1 MNLFDSLADG
11 LVPTVFAS
19 SIEQLGSGTP
29 GIDAMWGMIKSVFP
43 HTDKG
48 SGGLTFILLQ
58 VTNIMLQLIA
68 GAAVLVMIYAGIRMV
83 IGNDEGLG
91 EAKKVIMYCIIGLI
105 GALCADAVVLYTM
118 SIVGAAAGA

>member
-1 MNLFDSLADG
+1 MSLFDSLADG
-11 LVPTVFAS
+11 LVPTAFAS
-19 SIEQLGSGTP
+19 AIEQLGTGSP
-29 GIDAMWGMIKSVFP
+29 GIDGMWGMIKSVFP

-48 SGGLTFILLQ
+48 SGGLAFVLLQ

-68 GAAVLVMIYAGIRMV
+68 GAAVLVLIYAGIRMV

-91 EAKKVIMYCIIGLI
+91 EAKKVIMYCLIGLI

-118 SIVGAAAGA
+118 TIIGSAAGA